1 MVDEQGRVADS
12 SIAKSSGYATMD
24 EAARS
29 ALALCSF
36 HPALEDG
43 KAVAQI
49 AHVQYVWTLK

>member
-1 MVDEQGRVADS
+1 
-12 SIAKSSGYATMD
+12 MD

-36 HPALEDG
+36 QPALEDG
-43 KAVAQI
+43 KPVSRV